1 MKNLNKAFIL
11 INSSIGSK
19 DSVYEILTKFDFVKQ
34 VYRVNGI
41 YDFALQIE
49 ENNFPNLQ
57 KAIANNIRKI
67 DGIEDSL
74 TMFVV

>member
-1 MKNLNKAFIL
+1 MNKLNKAFIL

-34 VYRVNGI
+34 VYKLDGI

-49 ENNFPNLQ
+49 ENNFPSLQ

-67 DGIEDSL
+67 DCIEDSL
-74 TMFVV
+74 TMFVM